1 MISLFTYCTTLWVIL
16 FMCISAPLTKY
27 FTSSVAKTDKKQ
39 QGQCDLAD
47 SSYSVPTKRNA
58 SFSPYSFIP
67 ERSKDVFILSYSLND
82 KSTHTQPSPSQCKS
96 RTTTRNNQNHFTTH
110 TCFQTRR
117 ACYTFLPLW
126 STSWQNWSINLKEIL
141 LLNMLNSSSTFNRPG
156 SYRGFHGLGFSLFT
170 SWVVK

>member
-1 MISLFTYCTTLWVIL
+1 MGNSFHVHISTTNKIFYIFCSKNWQKATRAVWLPNWQTAVIV
-16 FMCISAPLTKY
+16 F
-27 FTSSVAKTDKKQ
+27 Q
-39 QGQCDLAD
+39 QREMGEFQVNL
-47 SSYSVPTKRNA
+47 A

-117 ACYTFLPLW
+117 VCYTFLPLW

-141 LLNMLNSSSTFNRPG
+141 LLNMLNSSSTFNWPG
-156 SYRGFHGLGFSLFT
+156 SYRGFHGLGFSLFI
-170 SWVVK
+170 SWVVN